1 MSGTAAD
8 SDGIHPIDSRLD
20 KNAALELSKRGS
32 GSAVI
37 CCKQCENES
46 STKRTGHFDKHRN
59 PIYESVLDDIY
70 PNLTGMHT
78 CTAMNSLFSS
88 VFESC
93 HMIFRCLSAL
103 QMSAAS
109 TVHHQIL
116 TRARHSQVRTV
127 IKQ

>member
-46 STKRTGHFDKHRN
+46 STKRTGHFDKDKT
-59 PIYESVLDDIY
+59 PIDDSVLDRIH
-70 PNLTGMHT
+70 PGLTGMHT
-78 CTAMNSLFSS
+78 CTAMSNLFSS
-88 VFESC
+88 VFES
-93 HMIFRCLSAL
+93 
-103 QMSAAS
+103 
-109 TVHHQIL
+109 
-116 TRARHSQVRTV
+116 
-127 IKQ
+127 

>member
-46 STKRTGHFDKHRN
+46 STKRTGHFDKDRN
-59 PIYESVLDDIY
+59 PIYESVLDHIY
-70 PNLTGMHT
+70 TNLTGMHT
-78 CTAMNSLFSS
+78 CTAMSNLFSS
-88 VFESC
+88 VFESQHLIHC
-93 HMIFRCLSAL
+93 LCLSAV
-103 QMSAAS
+103 QMLAAS

-116 TRARHSQVRTV
+116 TRARYSQV
-127 IKQ
+127 